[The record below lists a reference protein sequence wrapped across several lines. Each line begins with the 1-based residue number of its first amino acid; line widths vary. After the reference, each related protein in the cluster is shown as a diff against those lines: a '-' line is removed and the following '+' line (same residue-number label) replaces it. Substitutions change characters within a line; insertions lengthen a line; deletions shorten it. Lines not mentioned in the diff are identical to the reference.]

1 MILLGLVERKQ
12 NGLILKHLYNV
23 NKSDKTERET
33 NYRNE
38 RISGF
43 HNVRG
48 IFRIIDVPGKGDKK
62 AATETLIPLC
72 HRFYG
77 MMLRSP
83 I

>member
-12 NGLILKHLYNV
+12 NGLMLKHLYNV

-43 HNVRG
+43 IMSGEFLGLLMCQATRG
-48 IFRIIDVPGKGDKK
+48 TKKLLQRPSFPYAIDSTV
-62 AATETLIPLC
+62 
-72 HRFYG
+72 
-77 MMLRSP
+77 
-83 I
+83 

>member
-38 RISGF
+38 PRTNAFLDFIMSGEF
-43 HNVRG
+43 LGLLMCQARG
-48 IFRIIDVPGKGDKK
+48 TENLLQRPSFPYAIDSTV
-62 AATETLIPLC
+62 
-72 HRFYG
+72 
-77 MMLRSP
+77 
-83 I
+83 

>member
-43 HNVRG
+43 IMSGEFLGLLMCQARG
-48 IFRIIDVPGKGDKK
+48 TKKLLQRPSFPYAIDSTV
-62 AATETLIPLC
+62 
-72 HRFYG
+72 
-77 MMLRSP
+77 
-83 I
+83 